1 MTACPTLTTERLV
14 LRPLEEAD
22 LDAFTAMH
30 NEPEVRDPS
39 TCRGPILAVTPGRA
53 WPSGGASGSSAV
65 RGTGRSTERST
76 GAFVGRAGLHRP
88 EVADW
93 PGLEV
98 GWALRPAY
106 WGKGYATEAGR
117 RSIAYAFEEM
127 EADEVFSVILPG
139 NERSQAVARR
149 LGLTLVDERVLSS
162 FPDRPTASGGS
173 VPTSGDEPR
182 SWWPSLGGGPS
193 RQRRWSPPSTST
205 TSPVT

>member
-14 LRPLEEAD
+14 LRPLEESD
-22 LDAFTAMH
+22 LDAFTSMH
-30 NEPEVRDPS
+30 NEPEVRRSLNLPRTYSRRDAWQS
-39 TCRGPILAVTPGRA
+39 MAQWRGQWELRGSGQWAV
-53 WPSGGASGSSAV
+53 
-65 RGTGRSTERST
+65 TERSS

-127 EADEVFSVILPG
+127 EADEVFSVIHPG

-149 LGLTLVDERVLSS
+149 LGLSLVDERVLSS
-162 FPDRPTASGGS
+162 LPDSPHGIWR
-173 VPTSGDEPR
+173 
-182 SWWPSLGGGPS
+182 LGAD
-193 RQRRWSPPSTST
+193 QW
-205 TSPVT
+205 